1 MKRRKRGR
9 GIVNADRMSQLPE
22 ALIIQI
28 LSLLPTEVA
37 VTTSVLSKQW
47 QFLWKMLPKLNFD
60 SLDQRHEFKTFSKN
74 VKRAL
79 LSHKAPVL
87 HSLHL
92 IVHLHLCN
100 SMNTA
105 KLIGIAFACNLRKL
119 VLEVDG
125 GRFSIPESLYNCE
138 TLDTLELK
146 YSILMDVPSS
156 ICLKSLRTLHLHYVD
171 FKDNESALNLLSGCP
186 NLENLVVH
194 RYPFSS
200 VKTFTIAVSS
210 LKRLTIYTSSTVDPR
225 AGYVINSPSLTY
237 LKIVGQIGFCL
248 IENVPELV
256 EASMIVSS
264 QIINKNLLESLT
276 SVKRLFLE
284 FSPLMIK
291 FPTGSIFYQLVYLEL
306 LTHEAECLNLLTLML
321 NSSPQLQIL
330 KLLSPKYQS
339 WKKDVVGKWNKPKIV
354 PECLL
359 FHLETFMWKGYEWKR
374 NDETEVAKYILS
386 NTNRLKRATFFS
398 KPISSEE
405 RVKMVKNLNSV
416 VRALNSCQ
424 LLIK

>member
-9 GIVNADRMSQLPE
+9 GIVNADRISQLPE

-105 KLIGIAFACNLRKL
+105 KLIGIAFACNLLKL

-138 TLDTLELK
+138 TLDILELK

-186 NLENLVVH
+186 NLETWWCIDIH
-194 RYPFSS
+194 S
-200 VKTFTIAVSS
+200 AV
-210 LKRLTIYTSSTVDPR
+210 TVDPR

-321 NSSPQLQIL
+321 NSSPKLQIL

-339 WKKDVVGKWNKPKIV
+339 WKKDIVGKWNKPKIV